1 MRWSMAC
8 TARWIFG
15 ALASV
20 LLAVRVAAPQSV
32 SRAARPGSSPADRP
46 AEDTIGE
53 RLFLDTRFAQF
64 FAAHMTDVN
73 EPLAQGDPA
82 VATVPT
88 LTGELGGPFAGESVN
103 CRSCHFVAEFL
114 GEAGGGNR
122 TYADF
127 ARRSRLPRPQ
137 NGFTHTPRNAM
148 QMVGSVDHRNGP
160 SVLHSDGEFANAAD
174 LVKSTIA
181 GRNFGWAPEQ
191 YREAIAHIARVIR
204 EDDGSSEIA
213 KESTELFSYGQ
224 LFLAA
229 DPQIPPDLRI
239 PRVDRMDV
247 KKATNQQILALVA
260 KCIAL
265 YMEGL
270 RFQQDAAGGYIGS
283 PYDLFLKINL
293 LPNQL
298 HAGETPAKYAR
309 RLRTQ
314 LEALRAPK
322 WVDDTHGQFRYHA
335 QPFKFGPTEFA
346 GLLTFL
352 RASGGPKPT
361 SAGNCAACHPPPRF
375 TDFAFHNTGIS
386 QEEYDGVHGDGSFV
400 KLEIPGLRERAQH
413 YDLYL
418 PQTRIHPSASER
430 LRHEAV
436 ASHPEYADLGL
447 WNVYL
452 NPDMPAPQP
461 KLRSIL
467 CGRAVGCADEETL
480 RKTLACFRTPTLRDL
495 EDSDPYFHNGSQAR
509 LENAVEFYLRASRL
523 AQGGKLRNPPREFQ
537 AMSFTQSDV
546 DPLVAFLV
554 SLTENYDDK

>member
-1 MRWSMAC
+1 MAR
-8 TARWIFG
+8 AVRWIFG

-20 LLAVRVAAPQSV
+20 LLAVSVAAPQSA
-32 SRAARPGSSPADRP
+32 SRVARPVSPPADRP

-64 FAAHMTDVN
+64 FAAHMTDMN

-127 ARRSRLPRPQ
+127 ARRSPLPRPQ

-148 QMVGSVDHRNGP
+148 QMVGSVDHRDGP

-174 LVKSTIA
+174 LVKSTIT
-181 GRNFGWAPEQ
+181 GRNFGWTPAQ
-191 YREAIAHIARVIR
+191 YEDAVAHIARVIR

-213 KESTELFSYGQ
+213 KEGTALFSYSQ
-224 LFLAA
+224 LFLGA
-229 DPQIPPDLRI
+229 DPQISPDLRI
-239 PRVDRMDV
+239 PRADRIDV
-247 KKATNQQILALVA
+247 KKASDQQILALVA
-260 KCIAL
+260 RCIAL

-270 RFQQDAAGGYIGS
+270 RFQQDEAGHYVGS

-298 HAGETPAKYAR
+298 RTGETPAKYAR
-309 RLRTQ
+309 RLRAQ
-314 LEALRAPK
+314 LATLRTPK

-335 QPFKFGPTEFA
+335 QPFKFGPTELA

-352 RASGGPKPT
+352 RVSSASNDK
-361 SAGNCAACHPPPRF
+361 SAGNCAACHTPPRF
-375 TDFAFHNTGIS
+375 TDFGFHNTGIS
-386 QEEYDGVHGDGSFV
+386 QEEYDAVHGDGSFA
-400 KLEIPGLRERAQH
+400 KLEIPSLHERARH

-418 PQTRIHPSASER
+418 PQTLNHPAASER

-461 KLRSIL
+461 KLRRIL
-467 CGRAVGCADEETL
+467 CAHESHCAADDTL
-480 RKTLACFRTPTLRDL
+480 RRTVACFRTPTLRDL
-495 EDSDPYFHNGSQAR
+495 EDSDPYFHNGSEAR
-509 LENAVEFYLRASRL
+509 LQDAVEFYLRASRL
-523 AQGGKLRNPPREFQ
+523 AQRGKLRNPPREFQ
-537 AMSFTQSDV
+537 AMSLTQSDV